1 MKKRFLLLSLLLA
14 VCCLGPVLG
23 QSSASAAADLAE
35 TYRPESLPMINPP
48 TVVCDVRDG

>member
-23 QSSASAAADLAE
+23 QNSASAAADLAE
-35 TYRPESLPMINPP
+35 TYARRACP
-48 TVVCDVRDG
+48 